1 MCIVLCIMCVVLIGD
16 VQVLMGNRA
25 SHITGM
31 VQVPNLDLKTWKLV
45 VPRRTYASLSTSV

>member
-1 MCIVLCIMCVVLIGD
+1 MCVVLIGD